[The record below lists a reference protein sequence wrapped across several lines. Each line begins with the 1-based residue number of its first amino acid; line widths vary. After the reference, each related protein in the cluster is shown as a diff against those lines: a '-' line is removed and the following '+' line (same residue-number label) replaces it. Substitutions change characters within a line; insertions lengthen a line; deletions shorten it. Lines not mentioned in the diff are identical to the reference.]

1 MYKVLLIDDEFKIT
15 EGLTQIIDW
24 TRLNCTVAGIAYNGE
39 MGLQLIEDTLPDI
52 VITDIKMPYM
62 DGLEMI
68 EVLNKMASPIHFIVL
83 SGYSDF
89 QYTQKGI
96 QLGINNF
103 ILKPVDEQELENSIL
118 ATITRIEAR
127 RHEKAKLAD
136 LQAQSMLYAALMS
149 KQTLSDDTP
158 EELNRV
164 LPPFR
169 EQQGKPQQQSGMIQ
183 DIKKYIDEHYTE
195 NISIVSAAEHFYL
208 NPSYL
213 SQLFK
218 KKTDDTFL
226 NYVTNTRL
234 EKAKSLLQDTDLKVY
249 EISSQV
255 GYKDPKYF
263 SKIFEKKIGVKPSDY
278 KLNPYS

>member
-1 MYKVLLIDDEFKIT
+1 
-15 EGLTQIIDW
+15 
-24 TRLNCTVAGIAYNGE
+24 

>member
-1 MYKVLLIDDEFKIT
+1 MYKVILIDDENKIT
-15 EGLTQIIDW
+15 QGLKMIIDW
-24 TRLNCTVAGIAYNGE
+24 TRLNCTVAGVAYNGQ
-39 MGLQLIEDTLPDI
+39 MGLQLVEDTQPDI

-68 EVLNKMASPIHFIVL
+68 EVLNQKASPIHFIVL

-89 QYTQKGI
+89 QYAQKGI
-96 QLGINNF
+96 QLGISNF
-103 ILKPVDEQELENSIL
+103 ILKPVNEQELENSIL
-118 ATITRIEAR
+118 TTITRIEAR
-127 RHEKAKLAD
+127 RNEQEKLAA
-136 LQAQSMLYAALMS
+136 LQAQSILYTALFNKQAMS
-149 KQTLSDDTP
+149 DTS
-158 EELNRV
+158 V
-164 LPPFR
+164 
-169 EQQGKPQQQSGMIQ
+169 KPQQQSGMIQ

-195 NISIVSAAEHFYL
+195 NITIVSAAEHFYL

-234 EKAKSLLQDTDLKVY
+234 EKAKSLLQETDLKVY

-278 KLNPYS
+278 KINH